1 MVRPSGTEAP
11 GARKCGQADVFD
23 ELRAR
28 LIPKA
33 LLADSWGDSRI
44 VAGLIQDGME
54 DLRHAISG
62 QIARGLFG

>member
-1 MVRPSGTEAP
+1 MCPSAVFGLRVRPPA
-11 GARKCGQADVFD
+11 GAEGQRLPDVI
-23 ELRAR
+23 AV
-28 LIPKA
+28 IPKA
-33 LLADSWGDSRI
+33 LLADSLGDSQI